1 MAVRLEIAGKTAYIE
16 HIIFVQIKRTDERGT
31 LRVTNQHYLKQT
43 KDSEYAFVLEGNNE
57 IFGTGALAEV
67 GAHAHHLGMRRVAL
81 YTDPQVSKLPSLETV
96 EKSLRDRGI
105 RVSIFTDVE
114 IEPSDRSLKAA
125 IRFAEEDAVDG
136 FVSLGGGSVIDTC
149 KAVSLYASYPPKH
162 FLDYVN
168 QPLGKALPASGPLK
182 PHIACPTT
190 FGTASECTS
199 VAIFN
204 FVELGTK
211 AGISNRA
218 IKPALGIVD
227 PEALKTLP
235 APVVAANGMDV
246 FSHAVESYTAR
257 PYTQRPAP
265 DDPTNRPVIQG
276 ANPIS
281 DLNCLEAIRLI
292 GNNLIEAVRNPDD
305 FGAREQLSFAGLL
318 AGIGFGTAGCNLPHG
333 MSYAVSGLVR
343 DYRATGWP
351 RDKPLVP
358 HGFAVIV
365 NSPSVFRFM
374 GPTCPARHL
383 EAAQALGLVDD
394 GRLPGDL
401 LADGLIDIMRTIGV
415 PNGLRG
421 LGYGDDDLDAL
432 TEKGWK
438 QRRVVDN
445 AARQISKEEMREIF
459 AGALRYW

>member
-1 MAVRLEIAGKTAYIE
+1 MNTEDHFKSNETP
-16 HIIFVQIKRTDERGT
+16 
-31 LRVTNQHYLKQT
+31 
-43 KDSEYAFVLEGNNE
+43 EYAVALEGNKE
-57 IFGTGALAEV
+57 IFGSGALVEV
-67 GAHAHHLGMRRVAL
+67 GAHAHCLGMRRVAL
-81 YTDPQVSKLPSLETV
+81 YTDPQVRKLEPLETV

-105 RVSIFTDVE
+105 RVSIFSDVE
-114 IEPSDRSLKAA
+114 IEPSDLSLKAA
-125 IRFAEEDAVDG
+125 VSFAQDGNFDG
-136 FVSLGGGSVIDTC
+136 FVSVGGGSVIDTC

-168 QPLGKALPASGPLK
+168 KPLGKALPAPGLLK

-190 FGTASECTS
+190 FGTASECTN

-204 FVELGTK
+204 FLELGTK

-218 IKPALGIVD
+218 IKPSLGIID

-235 APVVAANGMDV
+235 TPVVAANGMDV

-257 PYTQRPAP
+257 PFTQRPAP
-265 DDPTNRPVIQG
+265 EDPVNRPVIQG
-276 ANPIS
+276 ANPFS

-292 GNNLIEAVRNPDD
+292 GENLVKAISDPGD
-305 FGAREQLSFAGLL
+305 FAAREKLSFAGLL
-318 AGIGFGTAGCNLPHG
+318 AGIGFGTAGCHLPHG
-333 MSYAVSGLVR
+333 MSYAVAGLVR
-343 DYRATGWP
+343 NYRAEGWP
-351 RDKPLVP
+351 QDKTLVP

-383 EAAQALGLVDD
+383 EAAKSLGCNDD
-394 GRLPGDL
+394 CRLPGDL
-401 LADGLIDIMRTIGV
+401 LADGIIEIMRATGV
-415 PNGLRG
+415 PNGLSA
-421 LGYGDDDLDAL
+421 LGYNMDDVEAL
-432 TEKGWK
+432 TEKAWK

-445 AARQISKEEMREIF
+445 AARQVRKEEIREIF